1 MVARP
6 VRQRSRRLSQE
17 TLPRLLP
24 EFPEAFGLLALMLLH
39 DSRRRARVD
48 ARGQLILLEEQ
59 DRSLWDRDAIVEK
72 ALSMGRPGPYQIQAA
87 ISSLHLQADRP
98 EEAGDDEEARVDGR
112 HVAQARLDRS
122 TAQHAVRR

>member
-1 MVARP
+1 
-6 VRQRSRRLSQE
+6 
-17 TLPRLLP
+17 LP

-87 ISSLHLQADRP
+87 ISSLHLP
-98 EEAGDDEEARVDGR
+98 EWSSTIITRSIATPPRHPLPYKPSEHNPNGERVE
-112 HVAQARLDRS
+112 
-122 TAQHAVRR
+122 HASCK